1 MRLASNVARAAELAG
16 ELVNLATAGASGGQ
30 DYRPPRGAALVEQFS
45 RILTDHWA
53 GEVSRTRDAA
63 TRVEQMAGEFRR
75 VFQAGGDAATAGA
88 LNGLLRRYGTR
99 PYLAVSPAQPAH
111 VHFHGDAETPVES
124 LGGEFAAG
132 LALVVDA
139 YGYNRL
145 GVCTAH
151 HCDRVY
157 VDLTRNGSRRY
168 CSNACGAR
176 AKMAAY
182 RSRLS
187 ADERSR

>member
-1 MRLASNVARAAELAG
+1 MRLAGNTGRAAELAG
-16 ELVNLATAGASGGQ
+16 ELVNLATVGATGGH
-30 DYRPPRGAALVEQFS
+30 DYRPPDREALVEQFS
-45 RILTDHWA
+45 RLLTSHWA
-53 GEVSRTRDAA
+53 GEVMETPDAA
-63 TRVEQMAGEFRR
+63 TRLEQMAQAFRT
-75 VFQAGGDAATAGA
+75 VFQASGDAETADA
-88 LNGLLRRYGTR
+88 INRLLRRYGTR
-99 PYLAVSPAQPAH
+99 PYLAVSPDQTTH
-111 VHFHGDAETPVES
+111 LHFHGVAETPVES

-139 YGYNRL
+139 YGQGRL
-145 GVCTAH
+145 GICSAH

-187 ADERSR
+187 ADESGR

>member
-1 MRLASNVARAAELAG
+1 MRLAGNMGRAAELAG
-16 ELVNLATAGASGGQ
+16 ELVNLATAGAARGQ
-30 DYRPPRGAALVEQFS
+30 DYLPPRGEALAEQFS
-45 RILTDHWA
+45 RVVTAHWA
-53 GEVSRTRDAA
+53 GEVRRTRDAA
-63 TRVEQMAGEFRR
+63 IRVEQMAQEFRT
-75 VFQAGGDAATAGA
+75 VFQANGDAETAGA
-88 LNGLLRRYGTR
+88 LNRLLRRYGTR
-99 PYLAVSPAQPAH
+99 PYLAVSPEQQAH
-111 VHFHGDAETPVES
+111 LHFHGDGETPVES

-139 YGYNRL
+139 YGHGRL
-145 GVCTAH
+145 GICTAH

-187 ADERSR
+187 ADEPSR

>member
-1 MRLASNVARAAELAG
+1 MRLAGNMGRAAELAG
-16 ELVNLATAGASGGQ
+16 ELVNLATVGESGGH
-30 DYRPPRGAALVEQFS
+30 DYRPPTGQALVEQFS
-45 RILTDHWA
+45 RLLSPHWA
-53 GEVSRTRDAA
+53 GEVIDTPDAA
-63 TRVEQMAGEFRR
+63 ARLEQMAQAFRT
-75 VFQAGGDAATAGA
+75 VFHASGDKETADA
-88 LNGLLRRYGTR
+88 LNKLLRRYGTR
-99 PYLAVSPAQPAH
+99 PYLAVSPDQTTH
-111 VHFHGDAETPVES
+111 LHFHGVAETPVES

-139 YGYNRL
+139 YGQGRL
-145 GVCTAH
+145 GICTAH
-151 HCDRVY
+151 QCDRVY

-187 ADERSR
+187 AGEASR

>member
-1 MRLASNVARAAELAG
+1 MNRAAELAG
-16 ELVNLATAGASGGQ
+16 ELVNLAAGGAARGH
-30 DYRPPRGAALVEQFS
+30 DYEPPRGEALAEQFS
-45 RILTDHWA
+45 RILTAHWA
-53 GEVSRTRDAA
+53 GEVLGTHDAPN
-63 TRVEQMAGEFRR
+63 RIEQMAQEFRT
-75 VFQAGGDAATAGA
+75 VFQANGDAGTADA
-88 LNGLLRRYGTR
+88 LNRLLRRYGTR
-99 PYLAVSPAQPAH
+99 PYLAVAPDQQAH

-139 YGYNRL
+139 YGHSRL

-187 ADERSR
+187 AGDLGQ